1 MRFLLD
7 TNLLSETLN
16 RYPDTGVVAW
26 MAEQAVD
33 DLAVS
38 VLSIGE
44 LERGILKREP
54 DPRRDKLRAW
64 LDETMPATYG
74 GRIIPV
80 DEPIAR
86 RWGQVWADAKDTGRP
101 IPDIDGLLVATALV
115 HDLTLVT
122 RNERHCAGRGAP
134 HINPWSG
141 ESIK

>member
-7 TNLLSETLN
+7 TNLLSETV
-16 RYPDTGVVAW
+16 RKDPDAGVIAWVA
-26 MAEQAVD
+26 EREVG

-44 LERGILKREP
+44 LERGILRRKA
-54 DPRRDKLRAW
+54 DPRREMLRTW
-64 LDETMPATYG
+64 LDSHVPATYG
-74 GRIIPV
+74 DRILSV
-80 DEPIAR
+80 DEPVAR
-86 RWGQVWADAKDTGRP
+86 AWGRVWAAAEASGRP
-101 IPDIDGLLVATALV
+101 LPDIDGLLVATALV